1 MPVFSIFYDNNITMN
16 AHGMMEYQ
24 ISLEDAVLKGSKEN
38 ILEVNLF
45 DQVLSTFQIRF
56 NNTNYQ
62 ADAYNTCL
70 NNTFFKC
77 YEKVIII
84 FSPTESFE

>member
-1 MPVFSIFYDNNITMN
+1 MN

-38 ILEVNLF
+38 ILEV

-62 ADAYNTCL
+62 ADAYNTCF

-77 YEKVIII
+77 SDYL
-84 FSPTESFE
+84 FSNGKALSKMREWTLKSAQNSSETR

>member
-1 MPVFSIFYDNNITMN
+1 MVEKYKDQEYEAYNSSINKDINTWKLYDNNITMN

-38 ILEVNLF
+38 ILEV

-62 ADAYNTCL
+62 ADAYNTC
-70 NNTFFKC
+70 
-77 YEKVIII
+77 
-84 FSPTESFE
+84 